1 MVRNVNKK
9 ERKRKRKSVCVC
21 VRARVHPLIL
31 LQLVETHLLTAAHLI
46 PLLSTGKRVFS
57 LSLSLSFFFLYPLSE
72 SSRSLW

>member
-1 MVRNVNKK
+1 MVRNVNRK

-21 VRARVHPLIL
+21 VRACVHPLIL

>member
-1 MVRNVNKK
+1 MVRNVNRK

>member
-21 VRARVHPLIL
+21 VRACVHPLIL